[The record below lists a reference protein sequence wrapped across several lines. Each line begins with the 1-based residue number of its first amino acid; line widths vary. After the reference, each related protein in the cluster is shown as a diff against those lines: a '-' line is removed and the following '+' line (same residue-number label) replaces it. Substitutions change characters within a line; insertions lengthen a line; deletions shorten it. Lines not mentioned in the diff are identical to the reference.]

1 LVFFSLILLF
11 RYHIATGSE
20 DNLCKIWDLRQIKNA
35 YSIAAHQNLVSSVKF
50 QRNKIIFFNKKQK
63 ILVKYLLIFCR

>member
-1 LVFFSLILLF
+1 MGKKNKFVVVLVFFALILF

-35 YSIAAHQNLVSSVKF
+35 YSIAAHQNLVSTVRF
-50 QRNKIIFFNKKQK
+50 QRKKIIFSFK
-63 ILVKYLLIFCR
+63 F